1 MENLPFSFSLISFGW
16 HCHCDYHRAHSH
28 VNILI
33 LTQEHCIC
41 CVLQPLFVYIYVSC
55 SIPVSQSYPFSCS
68 LFLGTCFACH
78 WCGKSN
84 QVSRIETFFF
94 KLKNIIL
101 HHRSQ
106 YASHIC
112 IHHHFNVQ
120 NAIRIFASNN
130 LLNTSKYCSRDC
142 GFTLYTETSTSLLDF
157 YSLFVI
163 PFLFI
168 CFFFVGINLYINI
181 FKYTINHLPAK
192 MLPMDVHTNEIE
204 WANMVRT
211 GKKMSSVKIS
221 LS

>member
-1 MENLPFSFSLISFGW
+1 MKPHNWICILLLLMENLPFSFSLISFGW

-33 LTQEHCIC
+33 LTQEHCIR

-55 SIPVSQSYPFSCS
+55 SIPVSQSYPFSSS

-101 HHRSQ
+101 RHRSQ

-142 GFTLYTETSTSLLDF
+142 GFALYTETSTSLLDF
-157 YSLFVI
+157 YSLF
-163 PFLFI
+163 FI
-168 CFFFVGINLYINI
+168 RCSLPLHLLVFFRWHILIH
-181 FKYTINHLPAK
+181 KYLQ
-192 MLPMDVHTNEIE
+192 VHNKSFT
-204 WANMVRT
+204 
-211 GKKMSSVKIS
+211 S
-221 LS
+221 